1 MVKIKQIWKE
11 ELKFVSKTNELKLVE
26 ERKDKEVRVEQNECV
41 AYT

>member
-1 MVKIKQIWKE
+1 MVKRKQIWKE
-11 ELKFVSKTNELKLVE
+11 ELKFVSKTNELKLE

>member
-11 ELKFVSKTNELKLVE
+11 ELKFVSKTNELKLE

>member
-11 ELKFVSKTNELKLVE
+11 ELKFVSKTNELKLE
-26 ERKDKEVRVEQNECV
+26 ERKGKEVRVEQNECV